1 VGGFASLCCPYVCV
15 RLQGEQLLRDAERLW
30 ETEQQRQG
38 LAGAAV
44 SRHLLL
50 GDPRRNIVALAETLG
65 AEMLV
70 VGRRGLT
77 PWQRLWRGS
86 VSDYCTT
93 HCSCPVACIP
103 ETL

>member
-1 VGGFASLCCPYVCV
+1 MFGPSEASFASLQV
-15 RLQGEQLLRDAERLW
+15 RLQGEQVLKDAERLW
-30 ETEQQRQG
+30 EAERQKQG
-38 LAGAAV
+38 LAGTAV

-50 GDPRRNIVALAETLG
+50 GEPRQHIVALAESVG

-77 PWQRLWRGS
+77 PWQRIWMNS
-86 VSDYCTT
+86 VSDYCTA

-103 ETL
+103 KAS